1 MTAKVILLQRRKN
14 AVAPPI
20 PPGLRGRA
28 PGDYCLKF
36 CRHSFCLPLY
46 SIIFCSSIVTAI
58 KKPKHCL
65 NSALA
70 FVYYALFGAVLFFPA
85 FYFIKAGFNAC
96 FKSLSG
102 WVVISCAEQ

>member
-20 PPGLRGRA
+20 PPGLRGRD

-46 SIIFCSSIVTAI
+46 SIIFCSSIVTVI

-70 FVYYALFGAVLFFPA
+70 FCV
-85 FYFIKAGFNAC
+85 FILLIVFD
-96 FKSLSG
+96 
-102 WVVISCAEQ
+102 